1 MKTIAQR
8 VRGVACAFGATM
20 LTLAAAAHAQQAAE
34 PDDAFGLL
42 DAVNDAMPDPEG
54 PAADPEA
61 LNPLAPAPTPDQTND
76 DASGFGGE
84 VEVSEYDLVDLHVNN
99 ENLGTILQLLSIQSE
114 RNIITSSGVNATV
127 TADLYGVTFYEALDA
142 ILHAN
147 GFGYLER
154 GNFIYVYTR
163 EELEQIERA
172 SRLPVSRVVTL
183 DYLNAADAAEFAKQ
197 LLSED
202 GSITTHAATESFQ
215 ITEGVPAG
223 ADGYASS
230 AQLVIHDHAD
240 RVEQIVALIDELDTR
255 PAQVLIEAT
264 ILQTSLTE
272 ANAFGVDFALIKN
285 LSFTDFLGDDIG
297 GPLNVVNGLI
307 SGQGQQVDGTDV
319 GVTDGSSGAAAQST
333 PGNTAGPATLKAGI
347 VNDDVG
353 VFLRVLDQVTDV
365 TVVSNPKILTLN
377 RQPARV
383 LVGTRVGYLNTTT
396 TETST
401 TQTVEFLDVG
411 TELAVRPFVSKS
423 GLIRLELRPKV
434 SNFTLREITDS
445 LGNTVT
451 IPDED
456 TSEMT
461 TNVMLTDGQ
470 TVVLGGLFTETTT
483 ATRRQV
489 PLLGDIPI
497 VGAAFRGHDD
507 DTRRNEIIFMI
518 TPSLVNDTTL
528 ATQGERAQ
536 DNLEHARYGARKG
549 LLPWSRERR
558 VGQLL
563 IDARR
568 LADEGRV
575 QSALSKIDRA
585 LYLMP
590 TSRDARALR
599 AELTGVVRV
608 GPSHSMLN
616 DIIEGVIIE
625 RDHPP
630 APREGGDL
638 SVLGAPT
645 PGEQML
651 NIGLP
656 GAPFMIPAR
665 WPISASDTDADDASN
680 EPLYTEVP
688 TLDD

>member
-1 MKTIAQR
+1 MKSTPIR
-8 VRGVACAFGATM
+8 TGGLVRAIGAVV
-20 LTLAAAAHAQQAAE
+20 LAASPASLAQDAAD
-34 PDDAFGLL
+34 PGDAFGLL
-42 DAVNDAMPDPEG
+42 GAAEEAVSSFSEPPAPAQGDPE
-54 PAADPEA
+54 PAEDPIE
-61 LNPLAPAPTPDQTND
+61 
-76 DASGFGGE
+76 SFGGE
-84 VEVSEYDLVDLHVNN
+84 VRVSDYDLVDLHVNN
-99 ENLGTILQLLSIQSE
+99 EDLGTILQLLSIQSE
-114 RNIITSSGVNATV
+114 RNIVSSSTVSATV

-172 SRLPVSRVVTL
+172 SRRPVSRVVTL

-197 LLSED
+197 LLSET

-223 ADGYASS
+223 ADTYASS
-230 AQLVIHDHAD
+230 AQLVIHDHED
-240 RVEQIVALIDELDTR
+240 RVDQIVALIEELDTR

-307 SGQGQQVDGTDV
+307 GGQGQLVDGTDV
-319 GVTDGSSGAAAQST
+319 GVTDGTSGAAAQST

-365 TVVSNPKILTLN
+365 TVISNPKILTLN

-411 TELAVRPFVSKS
+411 TELSVRPFVSKS

-461 TNVMLTDGQ
+461 TNVMVSDGQ
-470 TVVLGGLFTETTT
+470 TVVLGGLFTESTT

-489 PLLGDIPI
+489 PLLGDIPLI
-497 VGAAFRGHDD
+497 GSAFRGHDD

-528 ATQGERAQ
+528 TQQGDRAE
-536 DNLEHARYGARKG
+536 DRLEHARYGARKG

-568 LADEGRV
+568 LADEGRI
-575 QSALSKIDRA
+575 QEALSKIDRA

-590 TSRDARALR
+590 TSHDARALR

-608 GPSHSMLN
+608 MPSRSILK
-616 DIIEGVIIE
+616 DAIEGVIVE
-625 RDHPP
+625 RDHAP
-630 APREGGDL
+630 APRVDDDRFVGLDALREGR
-638 SVLGAPT
+638 VLGV
-645 PGEQML
+645 
-651 NIGLP
+651 GLP
-656 GAPFMIPAR
+656 GAPVFVPAQ
-665 WPISASDTDADDASN
+665 WPRAASDSVGDAQAPGD
-680 EPLYTEVP
+680 ETLYTEVP